1 MRFVFHKSRGA
12 FTLVEI
18 MIVVAIIA
26 VLAAIALPNF
36 IRARKRTQAVRILED
51 LRLLDYATDHYAL
64 ETSKP
69 AGFNPAMAD
78 LKNYMKT
85 GTQLY
90 DSGTDIF
97 GDPYGP
103 FTVDC
108 IPKVC
113 DSAFNSLSDVA
124 DAGFWS
130 PYH

>member
-1 MRFVFHKSRGA
+1 
-12 FTLVEI
+12 

-26 VLAAIALPNF
+26 LLAVIAVPNF

-51 LRLLDYATDHYAL
+51 LRQLDYATDHYAL
-64 ETSKP
+64 ETNKI
-69 AGFNPAMAD
+69 AGFNPALGD
-78 LKNYMKT
+78 LKNYIKT

-90 DSGTDIF
+90 DSGADIY
-97 GDPYGP
+97 GDVYGP

-124 DAGFWS
+124 DVSFWS
-130 PYH
+130 PYR